1 MPVVVAPSDDKTSGT
16 PRVGR
21 TSALSEAS
29 PAPRVTA
36 TSVLAANARAGL
48 ASKTVLKSAMKKAVA
63 SSSIKPGPEGAGTIK
78 RVMVK
83 SGDRVPQHVAV
94 AVATP
99 AEPASGLR
107 QRIDFSVGPDSPA
120 DAAAVT
126 YEPGWWC

>member
-1 MPVVVAPSDDKTSGT
+1 
-16 PRVGR
+16 
-21 TSALSEAS
+21 
-29 PAPRVTA
+29 
-36 TSVLAANARAGL
+36 
-48 ASKTVLKSAMKKAVA
+48 MKKAVVSA
-63 SSSIKPGPEGAGTIK
+63 SVKQGPEGAGTIK

-83 SGDRVPQHVAV
+83 SGDRVPQHT

-126 YEPGWWC
+126 YELGWC